1 MLRVLEK
8 VNSIKLKSISLFK
21 TILFIVIGLYFQNI
35 FIYVFLAILLFID
48 NYKYVFIYSFLLLI
62 ILFLNNHKTD
72 FIKVGI
78 VDYKLNNN
86 YVIYK
91 GLYRTHIKDDE
102 LIEVGDIIITY
113 DYSSLDKI
121 SSIKKNILFQN
132 NNYKKVLNFKLR
144 KYLYNNINND
154 NSNNSSIL
162 NSLIYNIHDY
172 DSDISSL
179 TIGLTSYYLL
189 NTIRKRTNKYC
200 LISMFIYSLLFVFE
214 FKFIFIIIDIIC
226 DKYKTDR
233 YISIFFK
240 ILIILLLNYRMFNNY
255 SILLPLLFSFYSI
268 FDFKFDFRI
277 YLFLIQ
283 SILFG
288 EINLIYTFLFS
299 FIQNFKIV
307 LLCMSILVTLSN
319 ISINSIQLNNY
330 LSIFN
335 ILNLSIRG
343 QISIISLIV
352 FLFINNTKIHNIFK
366 YCILICLILS
376 PLNNPYR
383 HITFID
389 VGQGDSA
396 MIKNPLNHSCILID
410 TGSKYN
416 YYKLKKFLFKEG
428 IYKIDKLIITH
439 NDSDH
444 NGNIDNLLKDFDIVE
459 IINKGRDIEY
469 KDLKLKYYDLG
480 IYDNDNDNSLV
491 YSLYIDGLNFLFT
504 GDISI
509 EAERELLNRY
519 SPLDIDV
526 LKVSHHGS
534 NTSSSEYFI
543 NMLLPEY
550 GIISSSGQYNHPHF
564 EVVDRLNRYMVNIY
578 NTKDSKDISFYFTTF
593 FKYLKTGSG
602 EFVIIRE

>member
-1 MLRVLEK
+1 
-8 VNSIKLKSISLFK
+8 
-21 TILFIVIGLYFQNI
+21 
-35 FIYVFLAILLFID
+35 
-48 NYKYVFIYSFLLLI
+48 
-62 ILFLNNHKTD
+62 
-72 FIKVGI
+72 
-78 VDYKLNNN
+78 
-86 YVIYK
+86 
-91 GLYRTHIKDDE
+91 
-102 LIEVGDIIITY
+102 
-113 DYSSLDKI
+113 
-121 SSIKKNILFQN
+121 
-132 NNYKKVLNFKLR
+132 
-144 KYLYNNINND
+144 
-154 NSNNSSIL
+154 
-162 NSLIYNIHDY
+162 
-172 DSDISSL
+172 
-179 TIGLTSYYLL
+179 
-189 NTIRKRTNKYC
+189 
-200 LISMFIYSLLFVFE
+200 
-214 FKFIFIIIDIIC
+214 
-226 DKYKTDR
+226 
-233 YISIFFK
+233 
-240 ILIILLLNYRMFNNY
+240 
-255 SILLPLLFSFYSI
+255 
-268 FDFKFDFRI
+268 
-277 YLFLIQ
+277 
-283 SILFG
+283 
-288 EINLIYTFLFS
+288 
-299 FIQNFKIV
+299 
-307 LLCMSILVTLSN
+307 MSILVSLSN
-319 ISINSIQLNNY
+319 LSINSIQLNNY

-343 QISIISLIV
+343 QISLISLII
-352 FLFINNTKIHNIFK
+352 FLFINNTKLHNIFK

-396 MIKNPLNHSCILID
+396 MIKNPLNHSCVLID

-439 NDSDH
+439 DDSDH
-444 NGNIDNLLKDFDIVE
+444 NGNIDNLLKDFKIVE

-469 KDLKLKYYDLG
+469 KDLILKYYDLG